1 MKLNVALIGV
11 GVWGNNFLR
20 LIKNNNDKFQLVAT
34 VDPSKTYENE
44 KNHFENIEDLLNSK
58 IDFDSAIVTTPA
70 ITHFSIVEKLLKA
83 KKNCLVE
90 KPLTVNSDET
100 RKLFNLSDENGA
112 DLLVDHTFLYDPAL
126 LYIKNQLENNALGE
140 LLHISFERTNFGP
153 IRSDVNA
160 NWDIATHDISILSSI
175 FKYLPKNIK
184 SSGISTVNNEFE
196 DIVSTSMF
204 YDNVFVTLLTSW
216 LHPEKTRKIKIV
228 GSEKMLVWDNMSFD
242 EEIKI
247 FDKSV
252 LNDSDN
258 NQGLYKN
265 IRHTRN
271 GSVIIPYIKKEEPL
285 RNVIMDFYNLVSKKE
300 KNKINTKDLTIRT
313 IETMEMIEESLN
325 KN

>member
-1 MKLNVALIGV
+1 MKLNIALIGV

-44 KNHFENIEDLLNSK
+44 ENHFENIEDLLNSK

-90 KPLTVNSDET
+90 KPLTVDSDET
-100 RKLFNLSDENGA
+100 RKLYNLSDENQA
-112 DLLVDHTFLYDPAL
+112 HLLVDHTFLYDPAL
-126 LYIKNQLENNALGE
+126 LYIKNQLENNALGD

-175 FKYLPKNIK
+175 FEYLPKNIK

-252 LNDSDN
+252 LNDSDKN
-258 NQGLYKN
+258 EGLYKN

-271 GSVIIPYIKKEEPL
+271 GNVIIPYIKKEEPL
-285 RNVIMDFYNLVSKKE
+285 RNVIIDFYNLVSKLILK
-300 KNKINTKDLTIRT
+300 T
-313 IETMEMIEESLN
+313 
-325 KN
+325 